1 MSALR
6 KVACV
11 EIGGIPIA
19 LSTSDD
25 AFLDLLNQ
33 RYTGFLS
40 SSPPEFELEFDL
52 TSSGPIS
59 DDDVR
64 VRLNDNANREWI
76 LERGDF
82 RANWNSRTGRGTVRQ
97 NSNPYSL
104 DSVLRILHSL
114 ILAERGGFLLHAAS
128 AICDGHAFLF
138 SGVSGAGK
146 TTMTKLAPS
155 DTTLLTDEISYL
167 RPNAGGYSAFGTPFA
182 GELARS
188 GENCAAPVSALFF
201 LEQGPENRIQELS
214 SAEAV
219 RRLMRNILFFA
230 EDRGLVEK
238 LFATACDFA
247 DRVPIRRLTFY
258 PDASVWDLIRN
269 FEGNFGAK
277 FEKSPAAISATA
289 SRSRPSMPDNC
300 TYTYIARS
308 SAIAARAL
316 AGEMMVMNSA
326 DSTFFTLNEV
336 ATAIFQAADGR
347 TPLHEIVRDRV
358 CDQFDV
364 DSEQAQSDAEQFVA
378 ELSGHGILMVS
389 NQPLSSDAAPETRR

>member
-1 MSALR
+1 VIGLR
-6 KVACV
+6 KAACV

-52 TSSGPIS
+52 TSNGPAS

-64 VRLNDNANREWI
+64 VRLNDNTNCEWI

-82 RANWNSRTGRGTVRQ
+82 RANWNSRTGRGRVRQ

-155 DTTLLTDEISYL
+155 DATLLTDEISYL
-167 RPNAGGYSAFGTPFA
+167 RPSRGGYSAFGTPFA
-182 GELARS
+182 GELAKS
-188 GENCAAPVSALFF
+188 GENSAAPVAALFF

-247 DRVPIRRLTFY
+247 ERVPIRRLTFY
-258 PDASVWDLIRN
+258 PDASVWELVRN
-269 FEGNFGAK
+269 CETNCEAK
-277 FEKSPAAISATA
+277 FEESP
-289 SRSRPSMPDNC
+289 
-300 TYTYIARS
+300 
-308 SAIAARAL
+308 
-316 AGEMMVMNSA
+316 
-326 DSTFFTLNEV
+326 
-336 ATAIFQAADGR
+336 GR
-347 TPLHEIVRDRV
+347 NFGRRFEE
-358 CDQFDV
+358 
-364 DSEQAQSDAEQFVA
+364 S
-378 ELSGHGILMVS
+378 
-389 NQPLSSDAAPETRR
+389 PEHA

>member
-1 MSALR
+1 MTAPQ

-25 AFLDLLNQ
+25 AFLDLLRQ
-33 RYTGFLS
+33 RYGGFLS
-40 SSPPEFELEFDL
+40 ASRPEFELEFDL
-52 TSSGPIS
+52 TSSGPVS

-64 VRLNDNANREWI
+64 VRRNNDAVNNQEWI

-82 RANWNSRTGRGTVRQ
+82 RARWDPRTGRGRVRQ

-128 AICDGHAFLF
+128 AICEGRAFLF

-155 DTTLLTDEISYL
+155 NATLLTDEISYL
-167 RPNAGGYSAFGTPFA
+167 RPSLRPSASGYSAFGTPFA

-188 GENCAAPVSALFF
+188 GENCLAPVAALFF

-230 EDRGLVEK
+230 EDRILVEK

-247 DRVPIRRLTFY
+247 SRVPIRRLTFY
-258 PDASVWDLIRN
+258 PDARVWDLVRSFDPN
-269 FEGNFGAK
+269 VKGNLKGGSGRGCDRRFE
-277 FEKSPAAISATA
+277 
-289 SRSRPSMPDNC
+289 
-300 TYTYIARS
+300 
-308 SAIAARAL
+308 
-316 AGEMMVMNSA
+316 
-326 DSTFFTLNEV
+326 
-336 ATAIFQAADGR
+336 
-347 TPLHEIVRDRV
+347 
-358 CDQFDV
+358 
-364 DSEQAQSDAEQFVA
+364 
-378 ELSGHGILMVS
+378 EL
-389 NQPLSSDAAPETRR
+389 PEYA